1 MYGLYWK
8 RATKAAVWVNFIYAA
23 AFMTL
28 NKLVKPIYPVIL
40 QSPINAGA
48 FVMHSGLIIVPLISA
63 FTRAPEKFFVEE
75 TFAHYNDMVTVRA
88 TEALGEA
95 VEERV

>member
-1 MYGLYWK
+1 M
-8 RATKAAVWVNFIYAA
+8 F
-23 AFMTL
+23 
-28 NKLVKPIYPVIL
+28 PVVL

-48 FVMHSGLIIVPLISA
+48 FVMLSGLVIVPVVSA
-63 FTRAPEKFFVEE
+63 FTAPPEKMFVEA

-88 TEALGEA
+88 TEALGET